1 MNDVNNL
8 FSLAGQVALITGS
21 TQGLGYQIAQGLG
34 KAGARIIVHS
44 RNESKARET
53 AQTLINTGFDAGWVC
68 FDINDQKKCEAVFSD
83 IKQQYGRL
91 DILVNN
97 ASIRNRKTLSDM
109 SHLELEEIV
118 QTNIVANIRI
128 SRHAIELMKTHHY
141 GRIVTISSIAGQ
153 LIRFGD
159 FAYPITKQAL
169 NTMTRAIAV
178 EFGRDGIISNAIA
191 PGTFATEFNE
201 KLTQETRNI
210 AKMQERNPLQR
221 WGNPMEI
228 IGPALF
234 LSSPAAS
241 YVNGQT
247 LAVDGGFSIT
257 F

>member
-1 MNDVNNL
+1 MNNVKNL
-8 FSLAGQVALITGS
+8 FSLNGQVALVTGS

-34 KAGARIIVHS
+34 KAGARIIVHG
-44 RNESKARET
+44 RNEDKARET
-53 AQTLINTGFDAGWVC
+53 ALTLIEAGLDTSWVS
-68 FDINDQKKCEAVFSD
+68 FDINDQKKCENVFSK

-97 ASIRNRKTLSDM
+97 ASIRNRKTLSDL
-109 SHLELEEIV
+109 SPLELEEIV
-118 QTNIVANIRI
+118 QTNILANIRI
-128 SRHAIELMKTHHY
+128 SRHAIELMRTHKY

-191 PGTFATEFNE
+191 PGTFTTEFNE
-201 KLTQETRNI
+201 KLTQEKGNI
-210 AKMQERNPLQR
+210 TKMQERNPLQR

-228 IGPALF
+228 VGPALF

>member
-8 FSLAGQVALITGS
+8 FSLSEQVALVTGS

-44 RNESKARET
+44 RSEEKARKT
-53 AQTLINTGFDAGWVC
+53 AQTLTGAGLDAGWVC
-68 FDINDQKKCEAVFSD
+68 FDINDQKKCEDVFSN
-83 IKQQYGRL
+83 IQQQYGRL

-97 ASIRNRKTLSDM
+97 ASIRNRKTLSDL
-109 SHLELEEIV
+109 SPLELEDIV
-118 QTNIVANIRI
+118 QTNILANIRI
-128 SRHAIELMKTHHY
+128 SRHAIELMKTRKY

-178 EFGRDGIISNAIA
+178 EFGRDGITSNAIA

-201 KLTQETRNI
+201 KLTQESKNI

-221 WGNPMEI
+221 WGDPMEI
-228 IGPALF
+228 IGPTLF
-234 LSSPAAS
+234 FASPAAS